1 MGLLPWV
8 GFGHGLVD
16 FSLGFAAMGN
26 EFADRWCGKVGIN
39 GWGLMGWRGCWQ
51 DQRGGFLDWHGC
63 RLDRRDGVCVCVC
76 FFFFFSWWFLWWLFL
91 VIVVVGGGFP

>member
-8 GFGHGLVD
+8 M
-16 FSLGFAAMGN
+16 SLLIGGVA
-26 EFADRWCGKVGIN
+26 R
-39 GWGLMGWRGCWQ
+39 WGLMGWRGCWQ

-76 FFFFFSWWFLWWLFL
+76 FSLSWWLLWWLFL
-91 VIVVVGGGFP
+91 VIVVVGGGFS